1 MKIIK
6 KTNEL
11 ENILESVKDS
21 AQSIGLVLT
30 MGNIHDGHVS
40 LIEEAKNNNDFVV
53 TSIFINPTQFNNEND
68 YNSYPKTLDEDI
80 EKLKYSNCDL
90 LYLPTIDDIYPKGLV
105 KEKCIS
111 KYRNILCD
119 IFRPGHFDG
128 VTTVVNTFFNIIK
141 PNNSYFGEKDYQQ
154 MKLINEMVGLKKL
167 NINIIAC
174 TSVRDKNGMSLSSRN
189 SNFNSLQSEI
199 FQSLAKKIN
208 LLTESLKQ
216 KDTKINYDEFK
227 NELSKININKIDYLE
242 IRDESNLEITNDY
255 TSARLFVAVY
265 IDDIRIIDNFKLY

>member
-128 VTTVVNTFFNIIK
+128 VTTVVNTFFKIIK

-154 MKLINEMVGLKKL
+154 MKLINEMVGIKKL
-167 NINIIAC
+167 NINIISC
-174 TSVRDKNGMSLSSRN
+174 PSVRDNNGMSLSSRN

-199 FQSLAKKIN
+199 FQSLAKKIS
-208 LLTESLKQ
+208 LLIESLKQ
-216 KDTKINYDEFK
+216 KDTIINFDEFK

>member
-68 YNSYPKTLDEDI
+68 YNSYPKTLDKDL
-80 EKLKYSNCDL
+80 EKLKYTNCDL
-90 LYLPTIDDIYPKGLV
+90 LYLPDIDDIYPEGLV

-128 VTTVVNTFFNIIK
+128 VTTVVNTFFKIIK

-154 MKLINEMVGLKKL
+154 MKLINEMVGIKKL
-167 NINIIAC
+167 NINIISC
-174 TSVRDKNGMSLSSRN
+174 PSVRDNNGMSLSSRN

-199 FQSLAKKIN
+199 FQSLAKKIS
-208 LLTESLKQ
+208 LLIESLKQ
-216 KDTKINYDEFK
+216 KDTIINFDEFK

>member
-1 MKIIK
+1 MRK
-6 KTNEL
+6 
-11 ENILESVKDS
+11 
-21 AQSIGLVLT
+21 SI
-30 MGNIHDGHVS
+30 
-40 LIEEAKNNNDFVV
+40 
-53 TSIFINPTQFNNEND
+53 
-68 YNSYPKTLDEDI
+68 
-80 EKLKYSNCDL
+80 
-90 LYLPTIDDIYPKGLV
+90 
-105 KEKCIS
+105 
-111 KYRNILCD
+111 
-119 IFRPGHFDG
+119 
-128 VTTVVNTFFNIIK
+128 
-141 PNNSYFGEKDYQQ
+141 
-154 MKLINEMVGLKKL
+154 

-189 SNFNSLQSEI
+189 SNFNSYQLEI
-199 FQSLAKKIN
+199 FQSLGKKIN

>member
-1 MKIIK
+1 MKIIR

-40 LIEEAKNNNDFVV
+40 LIEEAKNNNDFIV
-53 TSIFINPTQFNNEND
+53 TSIFITPTQFNSEND
-68 YNSYPKTLDEDI
+68 YNSYPKTLDKDL
-80 EKLKYSNCDL
+80 EKLKYTNCDL
-90 LYLPTIDDIYPKGLV
+90 LYLPDIDDIYPEGLV

-128 VTTVVNTFFNIIK
+128 VTTVVNTFFKIIK

-154 MKLINEMVGLKKL
+154 MKLINEMVGIKKL
-167 NINIIAC
+167 NINIISC
-174 TSVRDKNGMSLSSRN
+174 PSVRDNNGMSLSSRN

-199 FQSLAKKIN
+199 FQSLAKKIS
-208 LLTESLKQ
+208 LLIESLKQ
-216 KDTKINYDEFK
+216 KDTIINFDEFK

>member
-1 MKIIK
+1 MKIIR
-6 KTNEL
+6 KTKEL
-11 ENILESVKDS
+11 ENLLDSIKDS
-21 AQSIGLVLT
+21 TKSIGLVLT
-30 MGNIHDGHVS
+30 MGNIHEGHVS
-40 LIEEAKNNNDFVV
+40 LIKEAKNNNDFVV
-53 TSIFINPTQFNNEND
+53 TSIFVNPTQFNNKHD
-68 YNSYPKTLDEDI
+68 YNSYPKTIDEDI
-80 EKLKYSNCDL
+80 EKLKSSNCDL
-90 LYLPTIDDIYPKGLV
+90 LYLPFVNEIYPKGLV
-105 KEKCIS
+105 KEKSIL

-119 IFRPGHFDG
+119 ITRPGHFDG

-141 PNNSYFGEKDYQQ
+141 PKNSYFGEKDYQQ
-154 MKLINEMVGLKKL
+154 MKLINEMVKLKKL
-167 NINIIAC
+167 KINIISC
-174 TSVRDKNGMSLSSRN
+174 PSIRDNFGMSLSSRN
-189 SNFNSLQSEI
+189 SNFNSYQLEI
-199 FQSLAKKIN
+199 FQSLGKKIN

>member
-40 LIEEAKNNNDFVV
+40 LIEEAKNNNDFVI

-128 VTTVVNTFFNIIK
+128 VTTVVNTFFKIIK

-154 MKLINEMVGLKKL
+154 MKLINEMVGIKKL
-167 NINIIAC
+167 NINIISC
-174 TSVRDKNGMSLSSRN
+174 PSVRDNNGMSLSSRN

-199 FQSLAKKIN
+199 FQSLAKKIS
-208 LLTESLKQ
+208 LLIESLKQ
-216 KDTKINYDEFK
+216 KDTIINFDEFK